1 MVTMRGFFSHTRYDF
16 CVIHQFSLAGL
27 SEMSKFQ
34 KSFAKASLISFKS
47 ATVNGRSGMGILT
60 FARCNHVFRM
70 RKDEMRPDH
79 HQQTLLVLSAAI
91 SQV

>member
-34 KSFAKASLISFKS
+34 KSFAKASLISFI
-47 ATVNGRSGMGILT
+47 AIL
-60 FARCNHVFRM
+60 NL
-70 RKDEMRPDH
+70 
-79 HQQTLLVLSAAI
+79 HQVSDYQ
-91 SQV
+91 